1 MKKILKE
8 VVTDNGGT
16 SSGRVINVLG
26 AIVGTILV
34 LYHGLWLD
42 TLNYD
47 VFGVYLAYCA
57 GVYGTSKYLDRKYG
71 GRDDRDYNEDRDRFE
86 TSGDSHDEYNVS
98 GTRGR

>member
-1 MKKILKE
+1 MKKILNE
-8 VVTDNGGT
+8 IVTDGGGT

-26 AIVGTILV
+26 AVVGTVLV
-34 LYHGLWLD
+34 IYHGIWLD

-71 GRDDRDYNEDRDRFE
+71 GRDDRNTDEGSDRYKAGYNND
-86 TSGDSHDEYNVS
+86 DEYNVTGS
-98 GTRGR
+98 RDR